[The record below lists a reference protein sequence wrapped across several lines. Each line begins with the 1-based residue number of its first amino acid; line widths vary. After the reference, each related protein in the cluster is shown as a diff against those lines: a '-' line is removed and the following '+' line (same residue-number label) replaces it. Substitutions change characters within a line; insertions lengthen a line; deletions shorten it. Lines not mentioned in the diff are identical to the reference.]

1 MTIRPR
7 INVIAKE
14 DFVRIHEA
22 SLKILKK
29 TGVVFNHDAAL
40 SVFKKHGAKIENKI
54 VYLSE
59 KMVEAALENAP
70 SRFDWQARNPQRALN
85 IGDGNKVAVQP
96 NIGPINIMD
105 AANGLRPGKLEDYI
119 NIQKICQASD
129 VVSITGGSPVDLS
142 DVAPARRHLAMIYQA
157 IKHTDKPVVS
167 YTVRDFQAEGILN
180 MVEIAMG
187 CKDYL
192 KQHHCIAVSVSPLS
206 PLAWAPD
213 SLEMMLVYAKR
224 NQIVY
229 LATAAMAGITAPIS
243 LIGTTVQQNA
253 EILSGLVLTQLVRP
267 GVPVVYS
274 GSSVPGYLKA
284 ANFIGG
290 SPETMLINIP
300 NLQLGKDFY
309 KLPVRTMSGITDSQ
323 QVDCQAGL
331 ETMQNIMGGVLG
343 GADIILESLGI
354 LDSVMTTCY
363 EKMIIDEEIISR
375 VLRIREGV
383 DTSDLDKAVAAIL
396 ETGHNSSFLT
406 HQTTFDGFRQSWI
419 PTISNWDKNQEDLV
433 ERAHQKYQA
442 ILRSAPVSMIDDAL
456 DKELQDY
463 MESEFCKQ

>member
-1 MTIRPR
+1 MPLRPC
-7 INVIAKE
+7 IKVIAKE
-14 DFVRIHEA
+14 DFAKIHAA
-22 SLKILKK
+22 SLKILKQ

-40 SVFKKHGAKIENKI
+40 EIFKKHGAKVENKI

-59 KMVEAALENAP
+59 KIVDMALKSAP
-70 SRFDWQARNPQRALN
+70 GRFDWQARNPQRALM

-96 NIGPINIMD
+96 NIGPVNIMD
-105 AANGLRPGKLEDYI
+105 AKKSLRTGKLEDYV

-129 VVSITGGSPVDLS
+129 VVSITGGNPVDLS
-142 DVAPARRHLAMIYQA
+142 DVAPAERHLAMIYQA

-167 YTVRDFQAEGILN
+167 YTVRDFQAEAILDL
-180 MVEIAMG
+180 VEIAMG
-187 CKDYL
+187 RKDYL
-192 KQHHCIAVSVSPLS
+192 NQHHCIAVSVSPLS

-253 EILSGLVLTQLVRP
+253 EILSGLVLTQLVNP
-267 GVPVVYS
+267 GAPVVYS

-284 ANFIGG
+284 ARFIGG

-309 KLPVRTMSGITDSQ
+309 QLPVRTMSGITDSQ

-331 ETMQNIMGGVLG
+331 ETMQNIMGGILG
-343 GADIILESLGI
+343 GADIILESLGV

-383 DTSDLDKAVAAIL
+383 DISDLDKAVAAIL

-406 HQTTFDGFRQSWI
+406 HQTTFDGFRQSWM
-419 PTISNWDKNQEDLV
+419 PTISNWDKREDDLV
-433 ERAHQKYQA
+433 ERAHQKYQT
-442 ILRSAPVSMIDDAL
+442 ILRNAPAAMIDAAL
-456 DKELQDY
+456 DKELQNY
-463 MESEFCKQ
+463 MERVFRKR